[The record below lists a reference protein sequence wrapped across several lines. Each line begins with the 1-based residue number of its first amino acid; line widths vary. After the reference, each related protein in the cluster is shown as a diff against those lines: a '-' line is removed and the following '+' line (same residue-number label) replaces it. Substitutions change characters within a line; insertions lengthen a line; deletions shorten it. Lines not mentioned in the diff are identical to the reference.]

1 MNIETQSY
9 ESLLPFPV
17 VEALNSTNWS
27 SNSMSVRMMDRGWA
41 WLVIGRKLLIWKFR
55 EDKKTAVRTRRML
68 SPCFELQLP
77 QSDLIHKADLINV
90 FFIPR
95 DPNTSQRIVNV
106 PAALA
111 ISPEGTVRF
120 WSNVTNERP
129 SESIVSEVQGQ
140 EFCTLA
146 SLSPTE
152 YLLGTTTGSIYQLN
166 LDINAADLKNV
177 VTCSSLA
184 APSGLIS
191 GISRRMTNLFFGPM
205 SAEISPETRRPLIAC
220 PRPVSENESGIDRTF
235 FVLASSLKLRQWTRT
250 YEGLNGQNQL
260 IREWDLQKNLQ
271 RKLATSL
278 RIQDVKDLNFWPID
292 MITTKSKELLIL
304 VVTLDTSR
312 EKTINYATCIFNPYQ
327 AADKIGKTTILRSH
341 SWHYSNESEE
351 QLLALRFLERHANS
365 PLCFMYDRK
374 FLFLAQ
380 VDRDILDAVDY
391 ANQDD
396 SILGA
401 GFIDGHAILFTQ
413 RDGLIC
419 VAPVVSDRS
428 RIDAGNETTM
438 YHEASRLN
446 ETRLDQSSRLETSHQ
461 QSTRAEPMLV
471 EINDDDDDNDVN
483 QENQRARTSN
493 MQRHRID
500 RDQSTTN
507 RSNLDTST
515 LNRSVDQSS
524 KRKADDVSE
533 FMRENKEFEW
543 VQQIDA
549 KQFGLASQTL
559 AKLAEESDIMK
570 DRRDTLLALSK
581 LAQLAE

>member
-1 MNIETQSY
+1 
-9 ESLLPFPV
+9 
-17 VEALNSTNWS
+17 
-27 SNSMSVRMMDRGWA
+27 MMDRGWA
-41 WLVIGRKLLIWKFR
+41 WLVIGRKLLIWKFK
-55 EDKKTAVRTRRML
+55 EDKKTTVRTRRML
-68 SPCFELQLP
+68 SPCFELLLP

-95 DPNTSQRIVNV
+95 DPNTSQRIINV

-129 SESIVSEVQGQ
+129 SESVVSEVQGQ

-152 YLLGTTTGSIYQLN
+152 YLLGTTTGSIYKLN

-177 VTCSSLA
+177 VTCSALTT
-184 APSGLIS
+184 PSGLLS
-191 GISRRMTNLFFGPM
+191 GISRRVTNLFFGPM
-205 SAEISPETRRPLIAC
+205 STEISSEARRPLIAC
-220 PRPVSENESGIDRTF
+220 LKPASENDLANDRTF
-235 FVLASSLKLRQWTRT
+235 FVLTSSLKLRQWSRSNDGPNSQ
-250 YEGLNGQNQL
+250 YQL

-271 RKLATSL
+271 RKLASSL
-278 RIQDVKDLNFWPID
+278 RIQDTQYLNYWPVD
-292 MITTKSKELLIL
+292 MITTKSKELLVL

-312 EKTINYATCIFNPYQ
+312 GNTINYATCIFNPFQ

-341 SWHYSNESEE
+341 TWQYSNESEE
-351 QLLALRFLERHANS
+351 QLLALRFLERHLNT

-374 FLFLAQ
+374 YLFLAQ

-396 SILGA
+396 GILGA

-419 VAPVVSDRS
+419 VLPVISDRS

-438 YHEASRLN
+438 YHETSRLTN
-446 ETRLDQSSRLETSHQ
+446 DTRHELSSRIDNSHQ
-461 QSTRAEPMLV
+461 QVPKAEPMLI
-471 EINDDDDDNDVN
+471 EINDDDYEDANR
-483 QENQRARTSN
+483 ENIKSRTTN
-493 MQRHRID
+493 LQRHRAD
-500 RDQSTTN
+500 ANQSTASK
-507 RSNLDTST
+507 SNLDTST
-515 LNRSVDQSS
+515 LNRSIDQSS
-524 KRKADDVSE
+524 RRKIDDVSE

-543 VQQIDA
+543 VQQIDS
-549 KQFGLASQTL
+549 KQYGLASQTL
-559 AKLAEESDIMK
+559 AKIAEESEIMK
-570 DRRDTLLALSK
+570 DRKDTLLALSK
-581 LAQLAE
+581 LARLAE